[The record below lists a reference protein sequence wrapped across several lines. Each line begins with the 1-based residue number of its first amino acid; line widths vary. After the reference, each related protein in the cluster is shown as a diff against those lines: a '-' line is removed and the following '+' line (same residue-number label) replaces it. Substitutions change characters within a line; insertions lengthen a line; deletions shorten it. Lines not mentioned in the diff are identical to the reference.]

1 LFARL
6 PDQQRPGRP
15 ARAKRPSILRF
26 SGLSILGVTI
36 ALLAG
41 MSRDSDIRSRACTAS
56 WYLLMRGDTRGGND
70 LAGRLHRQ

>member
-1 LFARL
+1 
-6 PDQQRPGRP
+6 
-15 ARAKRPSILRF
+15 
-26 SGLSILGVTI
+26 LSILGVTI